1 MTRICSVRRRNVQA
15 FVIGLALAAAPA
27 SGAAKS
33 AAVVEEQSI
42 QQLADALAQGRTSS
56 AELVQAYIGRI
67 ETIDRGGPTLRSV
80 IAVNPDALKQARA
93 LDAERKAGRS
103 RGPLHGIPILIKDNI
118 ETRDPMPTTAGSLA
132 LKDNVTGRDA
142 PVVARLRTAGAV
154 ILGKANLSEWANIRS
169 THSTSG
175 WSAIGGLSRNPYVLD
190 RNSCGSSGGSGVA
203 AAASLAAATVG
214 TETDGSIVCPAS
226 TTGLVGMKPT
236 IGLVSRTHIVPISHS
251 QDTAGPMTRTVR
263 DTAILL
269 SAMAGTDPADPTTKA
284 ADRRRVDY
292 VAALDPTSLSGKRIG
307 VMRFAAGFNPRVDA
321 LFDAA
326 LADLRKAGAEVIEIS
341 TLEHREKIGPA
352 EWSML
357 LTEFKVGLNAYLKST
372 PAKIPVRSL
381 ADVIAF
387 NRRNAATELR
397 WFDQDQFEKAESTKG
412 LDEPSY
418 REASTT
424 AKRLAGPD
432 GIDRLVAQHRLDAL
446 VAPTGGP
453 SWRSDLVLGDNFSGG
468 GASRLPAV
476 AGYPHLTVPMGYVE
490 GLPVGLS
497 FIGPAWSEA
506 RLLSFGYAFEQLT
519 KHRRRP
525 AYRESITE

>member
-1 MTRICSVRRRNVQA
+1 
-15 FVIGLALAAAPA
+15 
-27 SGAAKS
+27 
-33 AAVVEEQSI
+33 
-42 QQLADALAQGRTSS
+42 
-56 AELVQAYIGRI
+56 
-67 ETIDRGGPTLRSV
+67 
-80 IAVNPDALKQARA
+80 
-93 LDAERKAGRS
+93 
-103 RGPLHGIPILIKDNI
+103 
-118 ETRDPMPTTAGSLA
+118 
-132 LKDNVTGRDA
+132 
-142 PVVARLRTAGAV
+142 
-154 ILGKANLSEWANIRS
+154 
-169 THSTSG
+169 
-175 WSAIGGLSRNPYVLD
+175 
-190 RNSCGSSGGSGVA
+190 
-203 AAASLAAATVG
+203 
-214 TETDGSIVCPAS
+214 
-226 TTGLVGMKPT
+226 MKPT

-506 RLLSFGYAFEQLT
+506 RLLTFGYAFEQLT